1 MKIKVTFTSLFIS
14 ILLGYVFNNLEPYA
28 FQYKYMIIS
37 NSYKVEDE
45 KYAFTLK
52 ELLID
57 RYEQLCFGIDE
68 SYHKDVIVMNID
80 SFEFYNNVTSYYSNG
95 MIVLRVGNGLGYVFK
110 GSLKRNECDDSTI
123 NEKFYFFA
131 KYLIV

>member
-1 MKIKVTFTSLFIS
+1 
-14 ILLGYVFNNLEPYA
+14 
-28 FQYKYMIIS
+28 MIIS